1 VSPEN
6 YNDDDLVKAMRL
18 GDKRAFEIIFEKYWF
33 KLFSVAYSR
42 LKSREEAEEIVQD
55 IFTSVW
61 KNHDTLLISNLSF
74 YLFASVRKRTVN
86 TLRSRL
92 THQKYWDYYSRFFKD
107 YSESTQEDLQLA
119 ELNNE
124 IEKAILKLPK
134 KSQAVVRLNR
144 IQGLSV
150 AEIAESLNIPKRTIE
165 HYLTKSIREL
175 RIHLKDY
182 ILLALYTTFLY

>member
-1 VSPEN
+1 MSPEN
-6 YNDDDLVKAMRL
+6 HNDDDLIKALRL
-18 GDKRAFEIIFEKYWF
+18 GDKRAFEIIFDRYWF
-33 KLFSVAYSR
+33 KLYHVAYSR

-55 IFTSVW
+55 IFTSIW

-74 YLFASVRKRTVN
+74 YLFASVRKRTIN
-86 TLRSRL
+86 TLRSKL

-107 YSESTQEDLQLA
+107 YAESTEEDLQLA

-124 IEKAILKLPK
+124 IEKAILKLPE
-134 KSQAVVRLNR
+134 KSQAVFRLNR

-150 AEIAESLNIPKRTIE
+150 GEIAESLHTPQRTIE
-165 HYLTKSIREL
+165 HHLTRSIREL

-182 ILLALYTTFLY
+182 ILLALYTAVLL

>member
-1 VSPEN
+1 MNPKS
-6 YNDDDLVKAMRL
+6 YNDDDLVKALRL

-33 KLFSVAYSR
+33 ELFNVAYSR

-86 TLRSRL
+86 ILRSRL
-92 THQKYWDYYSRFFKD
+92 TQQKYWDYYRRFFTG

-134 KSQAVVRLNR
+134 KSQTVVRLNR

-182 ILLALYTTFLY
+182 ILLGLYSSFLY